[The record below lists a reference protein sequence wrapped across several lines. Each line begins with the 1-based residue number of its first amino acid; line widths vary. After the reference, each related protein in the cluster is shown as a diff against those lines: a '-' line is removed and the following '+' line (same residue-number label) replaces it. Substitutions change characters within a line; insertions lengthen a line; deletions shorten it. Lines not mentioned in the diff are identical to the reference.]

1 LNKFLIMEEL
11 FRLQSEHLKVPLGYR
26 ERRKRLLAL
35 KDAVLVTYR
44 EAIRQALRDDFKKP
58 QAETD
63 LSEVFA
69 VTSEIDH
76 ALRYL
81 KKWMSDRYVRTPLA
95 FFGSSSYVKVQPKGM
110 CLIISP
116 WNFPVNLSL
125 GPLVSAVAAGNRVIL
140 KPSEFTPHSSAV
152 IKEIVEAVFP
162 PEEVAVVEGGVEA
175 SSALLALPFHHIFF
189 TGSPH
194 VGKIVMRAAAENL
207 ASVTLELGGK
217 SPVIVDE
224 TADISAAARR
234 IAWGKWMNAG
244 QICIAPDYVFVHK
257 SKEAALVSALKELV
271 QEFYGEQPIE
281 SSSLSSI
288 VNEKHADRLRSY
300 LEDASALGATFH
312 LGGES
317 RGTRI
322 APALIGDLPMT
333 AKLMQEEIFGPILPL
348 IPYGNAQE
356 VIQHIR
362 QGEKP
367 LAVYIFSKNEKNIQF
382 FLDHTR
388 AGGTCV
394 NNSDMHFLQPYLPF
408 GGDNNS
414 GLGKAHGYWGFLA
427 FSNERAVYRQHLPSV
442 LEKLMPPYTEGKNR
456 IIEWIVKWL

>member
-1 LNKFLIMEEL
+1 MEDL
-11 FRLQSEHLKVPLGYR
+11 FRLQSEHLQTPLGYK
-26 ERRKRLLAL
+26 ERKQRLLDL
-35 KDAVLVTYR
+35 KKAVMFTYR
-44 EAIRQALRDDFKKP
+44 DAIRQALDKDFAKP

-76 ALRYL
+76 VLKYL
-81 KKWMSDRYVRTPLA
+81 KRWMSDRYVRTPLA

-125 GPLVSAVAAGNRVIL
+125 GPLISAVAAGNRVIV
-140 KPSEFTPHSSAV
+140 KPSEYTPHASAV
-152 IKEIVEAVFP
+152 VKDIVEAVFP
-162 PEEVAVVEGGVEA
+162 PEEVMVVEGGVEV
-175 SSALLALPFHHIFF
+175 STALLALPFHHIFF
-189 TGSPH
+189 TGSPE
-194 VGKIVMRAAAENL
+194 VGKVVLRAAAQHL

-224 TADISAAARR
+224 TADLKAAARR

-244 QICIAPDYVFVHK
+244 QICIAPDYIFVHE
-257 SKEAALVSALKELV
+257 SKKAALVAELSGIIK
-271 QEFYGEQPIE
+271 EFYGEQPLE
-281 SSSLSSI
+281 SASLSSI

-300 LEDASALGATFH
+300 LDDAVEKGATFH
-312 LGGES
+312 LGGQS
-317 RGTRI
+317 RGKRI
-322 APALIGDLPMT
+322 APTLLGDLPLDS
-333 AKLMQEEIFGPILPL
+333 KLMQEEIFGPVLPL
-348 IPYGNAQE
+348 LAYREAQE

-367 LAVYIFSKNEKNIQF
+367 LAIYIYSKKEENIRY

-388 AGGTCV
+388 GGGTCV

-408 GGDNNS
+408 GGDNYS
-414 GLGKAHGYWGFLA
+414 GLGKAHGHWGFLA

-442 LEKLMPPYTEGKNR
+442 LEKLMPPYTAGKNR
-456 IIEWIVKWL
+456 AIEWIVKWL